1 MTDLRRIDVNLIV
14 VLDAILTEMN
24 LTRAGEVIG
33 MSQPAVSGALAR
45 LRTQFDDPLLVRKGK
60 VFEPTP
66 RALELRPIVA
76 QAMQEIQRTFEILPT
91 FDPATSTRT
100 FYIEASDYTLA
111 QITAPLINL
120 IEAAAPGVHLS
131 FDSMPPELGISQVD
145 LLRRDVIIAATGL
158 GIAGKRK
165 ALFSDTFVCIVDANN
180 PRLVDGALDL
190 AALAELRHC
199 AVSFGEGVPT
209 PMDYAL
215 SDAGIVPRNGVTVH
229 GFLPVPFAI
238 AGSSMFGF
246 VPERVAN
253 EYNAKLGLVVAQTP
267 LTAATLIESVHWH
280 PSKNN
285 DPALKW
291 LVGMLRQ
298 AAEVV
303 EFGTDFAT
311 DAAALD
317 ELEAGGF

>member
-1 MTDLRRIDVNLIV
+1 V

-60 VFEPTP
+60 VFEPTE
-66 RALELRPIVA
+66 RALELKPIVA
-76 QAMQEIQRTFEILPT
+76 QAMLEIERTFDISPT
-91 FDPATSTRT
+91 FDPKTSTRT

-120 IEAAAPGVHLS
+120 IEAEAPGVHLS
-131 FDSMPPELGISQVD
+131 FDSMPQELGISQVD
-145 LLRRDVIIAATGL
+145 LLRRDVIIGATGL

-165 ALFSDTFVCIVDANN
+165 ALFSDTFVCIADAKN
-180 PRLVDGALDL
+180 PRIENGALDL
-190 AALAELRHC
+190 EALAELRHC
-199 AVSFGEGVPT
+199 TVSFGEGAVT
-209 PMDYAL
+209 PMEYAMA
-215 SDAGIVPRNGVTVH
+215 DAGIVPRVGVTVR

-238 AGSSMFGF
+238 ANSSMIGF
-246 VPERVAN
+246 VPERIAN
-253 EYNAKLGLVVAQTP
+253 EYAAKLGLVVVSTP
-267 LTAATLIESVHWH
+267 LPQATLIESVHWH

-303 EFGTDFAT
+303 EFGGDGI
-311 DAAALD
+311 DGDSLD
-317 ELEAGGF
+317 GNAEGDS